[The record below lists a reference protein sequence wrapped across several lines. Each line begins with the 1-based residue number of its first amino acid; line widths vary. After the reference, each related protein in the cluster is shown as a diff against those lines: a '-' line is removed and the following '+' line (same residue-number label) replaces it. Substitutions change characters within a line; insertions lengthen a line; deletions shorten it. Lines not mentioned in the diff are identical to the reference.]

1 MYVITA
7 DQIGSRVDIDRSEA
21 MQRELQ
27 AAFGERLVLP
37 VDQTAGDEVQAIT
50 ADPETALD
58 LVLALHR
65 AGRWSIGVGVGEVR
79 EPLPDAA
86 RKAAGPAFVAAREAV
101 DAAKRAD
108 ARFALRAADERRGG
122 GPDPAHVEALARL
135 LLLLRDRRTPQ
146 GWEAVDLV
154 RDGRTQKDA
163 ARLLGIS
170 DAAVSQRLRAA
181 QWNADGDAVPAL
193 VRLLGDLD
201 GTVARHASDAATG
214 DAPGPERP
222 HDGADR

>member
-7 DQIGSRVDIDRSEA
+7 DQVGSRSDIDRSDA
-21 MQRELQ
+21 MRRELQ
-27 AAFGERLVLP
+27 AGYGERLSLP

-65 AGRWSIGVGVGEVR
+65 AGRWSIGVGVGDVR
-79 EPLPDAA
+79 EPLPDAV

-101 DAAKRAD
+101 DAAKRTD
-108 ARFALRAADERRGG
+108 ARFALRAAEDRGG
-122 GPDPAHVEALARL
+122 LLDPSHVEALVRL
-135 LLLLRDRRTPQ
+135 LLLLRERRTPQ

-154 RDGRTQKDA
+154 RDGRSQKDA
-163 ARLLGIS
+163 ARILGIS

-181 QWNADGDAVPAL
+181 QWNADGDAAPAL

-201 GTVARHASDAATG
+201 VAAPR
-214 DAPGPERP
+214 DAPRP
-222 HDGADR
+222 DPTDDGARR

>member
-1 MYVITA
+1 MFVITA
-7 DQIGSRVDIDRSEA
+7 DQIGSRADIDRSAA
-21 MQRELQ
+21 MQEELQ
-27 AAFGERLVLP
+27 AEYGDRLALP

-50 ADPETALD
+50 ADPGTALE

-65 AGRWSIGVGVGEVR
+65 AERWSIGLGVGDVR
-79 EPLPDAA
+79 EPLPDAV
-86 RKAAGPAFVAAREAV
+86 RKAAGPAFIAAREAV

-108 ARFALRAADERRGG
+108 ARFALRAADDRPGTL
-122 GPDPAHVEALARL
+122 DAAQVEALVRL

-181 QWNADGDAVPAL
+181 QWNADGDALPAL
-193 VRLLGDLD
+193 VRLLAELDRRGAGADGDGD
-201 GTVARHASDAATG
+201 GDG
-214 DAPGPERP
+214 DAPLAEAR
-222 HDGADR
+222 HDGPAR

>member
-7 DQIGSRVDIDRSEA
+7 DQIGSRVDIDRSET

-50 ADPETALD
+50 ADPVTALD

-65 AGRWSIGVGVGEVR
+65 AGRWSIGVGVGDVR

-86 RKAAGPAFVAAREAV
+86 RKAAGPAFIAARDAV

-108 ARFALRAADERRGG
+108 ARFALRAADDRRGLL
-122 GPDPAHVEALARL
+122 DPAHVEALVRL

-181 QWNADGDAVPAL
+181 QWNADGDAAPAL
-193 VRLLGDLD
+193 ARLLGDLD
-201 GTVARHASDAATG
+201 RSGAGDASSDATD
-214 DAPGPERP
+214 DAPGSERS

>member
-7 DQIGSRVDIDRSEA
+7 DQIGSRADIDRSDA
-21 MQRELQ
+21 MRRELQ
-27 AAFGERLVLP
+27 GAYGAQLALP

-50 ADPETALD
+50 ADPVTALD

-65 AGRWSIGVGVGEVR
+65 AGRWSIGLGVGDVR
-79 EPLPDAA
+79 EPLPDAV

-101 DAAKRAD
+101 DAAKRTD
-108 ARFALRAADERRGG
+108 ARFALRAAEDRGRLLE
-122 GPDPAHVEALARL
+122 PSHVEALVRL

-154 RDGRTQKDA
+154 SDGRTQKDA
-163 ARLLGIS
+163 ARVLGIS

-181 QWNADGDAVPAL
+181 QWNADGDATPAL
-193 VRLLGDLD
+193 VRLLGELD
-201 GTVARHASDAATG
+201 GGARR
-214 DAPGPERP
+214 DAPDADPSD
-222 HDGADR
+222 DGAHR

>member
-1 MYVITA
+1 MFVITA
-7 DQIGSRVDIDRSEA
+7 DQIGSRADIDRSAA
-21 MQRELQ
+21 MQEELQ
-27 AAFGERLVLP
+27 AEYGDRLALP

-50 ADPETALD
+50 ADPGTALE

-65 AGRWSIGVGVGEVR
+65 AERWSIGLGVGDVR
-79 EPLPDAA
+79 EPLPDAV
-86 RKAAGPAFVAAREAV
+86 RKAAGPAFIAAREAV

-108 ARFALRAADERRGG
+108 ARFALRAAEDRPGTL
-122 GPDPAHVEALARL
+122 DAAQVEALVRL

-181 QWNADGDAVPAL
+181 QWNADGDALPAL
-193 VRLLGDLD
+193 VRLLAELDRRGAEADGD
-201 GTVARHASDAATG
+201 G
-214 DAPGPERP
+214 DAPLAEVR
-222 HDGADR
+222 HDGPAR

>member
-1 MYVITA
+1 MFVITA
-7 DQIGSRVDIDRSEA
+7 DQIGSRADIDRSAA
-21 MQRELQ
+21 MQEELQ
-27 AAFGERLVLP
+27 AEYGDRLALP

-50 ADPETALD
+50 ADPGTALE

-65 AGRWSIGVGVGEVR
+65 AERWSIGLGIGDVR
-79 EPLPDAA
+79 EPLPDAV
-86 RKAAGPAFVAAREAV
+86 RKAAGPAFIAAREAV

-108 ARFALRAADERRGG
+108 ARFALRAADDR
-122 GPDPAHVEALARL
+122 PDPLDAAQVEALVRL

-181 QWNADGDAVPAL
+181 QWNADGDALPAL
-193 VRLLGDLD
+193 VRLLAELD
-201 GTVARHASDAATG
+201 RRGAGAEADGNG
-214 DAPGPERP
+214 DAPLAEVR
-222 HDGADR
+222 HDGPAR

>member
-7 DQIGSRVDIDRSEA
+7 DQIGSRADIDRSDA
-21 MQRELQ
+21 MRRELQ
-27 AAFGERLVLP
+27 AGFGERLELP

-50 ADPETALD
+50 ADPVTALD

-65 AGRWSIGVGVGEVR
+65 AGRWSIGLGVGEVR
-79 EPLPDAA
+79 EPLPDAV

-101 DAAKRAD
+101 DAAKRTD
-108 ARFALRAADERRGG
+108 ARFALRAAEGHGG
-122 GPDPAHVEALARL
+122 MLDPAHVEALVRL
-135 LLLLRDRRTPQ
+135 LLLLRERRTPQ

-163 ARLLGIS
+163 ARILGIS

-181 QWNADGDAVPAL
+181 HWNADGEAAPAL
-193 VRLLGDLD
+193 VRLLGELD
-201 GTVARHASDAATG
+201 VAADR
-214 DAPGPERP
+214 DAPGPDRSD
-222 HDGADR
+222 DGAGR

>member
-7 DQIGSRVDIDRSEA
+7 DQIGSRSDIDRSDA
-21 MQRELQ
+21 MRRELQ
-27 AAFGERLVLP
+27 ARYGERLALP

-65 AGRWSIGVGVGEVR
+65 AGRWSIGLGVGDVR
-79 EPLPDAA
+79 EPLPDAV

-101 DAAKRAD
+101 DAAKRTD
-108 ARFALRAADERRGG
+108 ARFALRASEDRGG
-122 GPDPAHVEALARL
+122 LLDPSHVEAMVRL
-135 LLLLRDRRTPQ
+135 LLLLRERRTPQ

-154 RDGRTQKDA
+154 RDGRSQKDA
-163 ARLLGIS
+163 ARILGIS

-181 QWNADGDAVPAL
+181 QWNADGDATPAL

-201 GTVARHASDAATG
+201 VTTPR
-214 DAPGPERP
+214 DAPGPDP
-222 HDGADR
+222 SDDGAHR